1 MCRLPFGI
9 AIVIDT
15 ARGPQLLIKV
25 EPPKWV
31 SAWRLRSL
39 TKRPEWS
46 GGPQAGIKAA
56 NTHTHYHTHIHGTGS
71 WLGCICVRAREVLM
85 ANQGLQVSLYPKPN
99 RNRVPPPNYVS
110 TIYVSVMF
118 LPANIRVICVCF
130 CVLFVVLNVS
140 NIYLYIYIYDNI

>member
-56 NTHTHYHTHIHGTGS
+56 NTHTHTHKHTRHWVLTWVHLCASPRSINGKS
-71 WLGCICVRAREVLM
+71 RAPSVP
-85 ANQGLQVSLYPKPN
+85 VPKTEPKQST
-99 RNRVPPPNYVS
+99 PPNYVS